1 MHIHQIV
8 PWIAAPLEPKKKKL
22 VKEHRFFADEEPAAT
37 GEAGVRRQPS
47 PVDDDDAERQRT
59 DILA

>member
-8 PWIAAPLEPKKKKL
+8 PWIAAPLEPKKKKP
-22 VKEHRFFADEEPAAT
+22 VKEHKFFADEEPAAT
-37 GEAGVRRQPS
+37 DKAGARRPTR
-47 PVDDDDAERQRT
+47 PVDDDDAGRQRT